1 MRIALVNSRTDPGGC
16 TIRDAVCRLLD
27 EEDDWPLRQ
36 AAGLLFHEVDGRL
49 IHAEGVDRDLDCD
62 CIFFLSRHAS
72 HTRPVPTLTVHVTGN
87 LDTAE
92 LGGTE
97 RALPPAAPVWMQA
110 ILRNLAATAPP
121 GYRHAYEVTHHG
133 PTGLT
138 TPSLFVEI
146 GSTEREWTDEAAGEA
161 VARSVLAAV
170 PDPQA
175 LPLIGFGGT
184 HYAARQTAIATGSRG
199 AFGHMAPSRQ
209 VAGLDGEMVRRMQR
223 QSGAVAAYI
232 DRKALENADLKHIRR
247 LLADAAIPVVSEG
260 EIRDMGTLRFEDYH
274 ALREMARLLVPGSRV
289 VVHALTGTGTPA
301 EVRIPGELLEE
312 VCKRH
317 PDELLRALD
326 DLPVAR
332 LVGKGKACLP
342 VFLTWRCHREQLINA
357 LISECVQV
365 LVTNGTATAGN
376 DRVIIEDVRFDHAKA
391 RALGVPEGPLFGELA
406 SGREVRLG
414 DRSITPDMVRSV
426 DTKEITI
433 PGLERYL

>member
-1 MRIALVNSRTDPGGC
+1 MQIALVNSRIDPGGC
-16 TIRDAVCRLLD
+16 TIRDAVCRLL
-27 EEDDWPLRQ
+27 EERRDWPLCR
-36 AAGLLFHEVDGRL
+36 AADLLFHEVDGRL
-49 IHAEGVDRDLDCD
+49 IHAQGVDRDLDCD

-92 LGGTE
+92 LGGAART
-97 RALPPAAPVWMQA
+97 LPPAAPAWMQA
-110 ILRNLAATAPP
+110 ILRHLAGTAPP
-121 GYRHAYEVTHHG
+121 GYRVSYEVTHHG
-133 PTGLT
+133 PTDLAI
-138 TPSLFVEI
+138 PSLFVEI
-146 GSTEREWTDEAAGEA
+146 GSTEREWQDEAAGMA

-170 PDPQA
+170 PDPRV

-209 VAGLDGEMVRRMQR
+209 VSGLDPEMVREMQR

-232 DRKALENADLKHIRR
+232 DRKALDTADLKRIRR
-247 LLADAAIPVVSEG
+247 LLADAGIPTVSEG
-260 EIRDMGTLRFEDYH
+260 EIGEMGTLCIEDYL
-274 ALREMARLLVPGSRV
+274 ALRELARTRVPGSRV
-289 VVHALTGTGTPA
+289 VVHALTGSGTPA
-301 EVRIPGELLEE
+301 AVQVPAELLEE
-312 VCKRH
+312 ACKRH
-317 PDELLRALD
+317 PDELLRALG

-342 VFLTWRCHREQLINA
+342 IFLTWERHREQLINA

-365 LVTNGTATAGN
+365 LVTNGTAIAGD
-376 DRVIIEDVRFDHAKA
+376 DRVIIEDVRFDHQKA

-406 SGREVRLG
+406 SGREVRIG